1 MFDTLDL
8 QNVLIFLVFFVAI
21 WCYYTTL
28 LPENF
33 PPGPKPLPIIG
44 NLATFGIDVDKTPQS
59 LTSLGQQYGN
69 VVGIKLGSYP
79 VVVLNGS
86 DAIKEAFVKNADFLS
101 GRPTYLRIINQFTKE
116 RGLIFLSGTGWKTSR
131 RFALRNLRD
140 FGMGKNTIEARIQ
153 EEATEVCTEIE
164 KYSSKPVNVKTL
176 VHACVSN
183 IICSICFGQR
193 FDYQDEKFIALLN
206 LFNAA
211 VTSNVLFSPIN
222 FFPILSFLM
231 QFGYGQRLM
240 NIFAEIEMWIAER
253 VQEHRDTFDGGR
265 INDFV
270 DVFLKEE
277 QSGDKSDLE
286 VSNIVSIIR
295 DLFLAGTETTGTT
308 LRWMLL
314 IMLYFPEVQL
324 KCQEEIDSKIGARSP
339 SLADREN
346 LPYVEAVI
354 HEVQRY
360 RPVAPFGVVHAA
372 EKDATLYNYKIPKG
386 TMLLPNFYSVS
397 MDPQIFEKPDIFK
410 PERWIKDGSFQ
421 KEQKF
426 IPFSVGPRVCVG
438 ENLARNELFLFFT
451 FLLQRFIFRFAD
463 SNHAN
468 TLPQG
473 KVGGGLIPPDFNIIA
488 ELRIK

>member
-1 MFDTLDL
+1 MFDSLDV
-8 QNVLIFLVFFVAI
+8 QNVLIFLVLSVGI
-21 WCYYTTL
+21 LYYYMTR

-33 PPGPKPLPIIG
+33 PPGPRPLPIIG
-44 NLATFGIDVDKTPQS
+44 NLAIFGIDADKAPQS

-86 DAIKEAFVKNADFLS
+86 DAIKEAFVKHADSLS
-101 GRPTYLRIINQFTKE
+101 GRPTYLKFVNQFTKE
-116 RGLIFLSGTGWKTSR
+116 RGLILLNGTAWKTSR

-140 FGMGKNTIEARIQ
+140 FGMGKKTIEARIQ
-153 EEATEVCTEIE
+153 EEATEVCAEIE

-193 FDYQDEKFIALLN
+193 FDYQDEQFITLLS
-206 LFNAA
+206 LFDAA
-211 VTSNVLFSPIN
+211 AKSSLLFSAIN
-222 FFPILSFLM
+222 FFPILSFLTK
-231 QFGYGQRLM
+231 FGYGKHLV
-240 NIFAEIEMWIAER
+240 NIFTETDKWIADK
-253 VQEHRDTFDGGR
+253 VQEHRDTFDGDR

-277 QSGDKSDLE
+277 QTGDKSDLE
-286 VSNIVSIIR
+286 VANIVSIIR

-324 KCQEEIDSKIGARSP
+324 KCQEEIDSKIGARNP
-339 SLADREN
+339 SLADREK

-372 EKDATLYNYKIPKG
+372 EKDVTLYNYTIPKG

-397 MDPQIFEKPDIFK
+397 MDPQIFEKPEIFK
-410 PERWIKDGSFQ
+410 PERWIKDGRFQ
-421 KEQKF
+421 KEQEF

-451 FLLQRFIFRFAD
+451 FLVQRFKFRFAD
-463 SNHAN
+463 SSHTI
-468 TLPQG
+468 TLPNG
-473 KVGGGLIPPDFNIIA
+473 KVGTILTPPDFKMIA